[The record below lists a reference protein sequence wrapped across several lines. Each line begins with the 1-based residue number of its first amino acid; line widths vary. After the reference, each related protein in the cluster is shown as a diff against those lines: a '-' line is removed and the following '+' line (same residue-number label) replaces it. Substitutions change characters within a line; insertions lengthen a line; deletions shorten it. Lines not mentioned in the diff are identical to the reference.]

1 MPTAVRYMVGIGRQA
16 LRLDESGGGGRGCSR
31 EVEILGTGAQG
42 SSGHNR
48 GPKEILNT
56 DSKPE
61 P

>member
-1 MPTAVRYMVGIGRQA
+1 MVGIGRQA